1 MLININY
8 IDKNK
13 STYRC
18 DMCNRVINSNNKIT
32 LQTRQTSNTKKKWD
46 LCEHCYDIL
55 DKSIKKRREKEVQK
69 NEIRKYIKNQ
79 NNNEE
84 WYIKN
89 RR

>member
-69 NEIRKYIKNQ
+69 NEQKRLEKLQK
-79 NNNEE
+79 
-84 WYIKN
+84 
-89 RR
+89 